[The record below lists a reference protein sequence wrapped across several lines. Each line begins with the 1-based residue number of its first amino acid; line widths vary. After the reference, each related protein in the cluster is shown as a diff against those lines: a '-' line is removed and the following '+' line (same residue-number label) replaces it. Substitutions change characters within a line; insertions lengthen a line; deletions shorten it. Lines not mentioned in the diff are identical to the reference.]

1 MIERYQERYS
11 KRLLGQRLVVRRAY
25 NFTSG
30 QRRSLLTQCVP
41 LGVPVTLYSPPAMS
55 KYPLKYQYYGGRYR
69 LGTTERPPRSILTL
83 VTRYRQVMVS
93 IHPDRRRIKHRKLNP
108 VL

>member
-1 MIERYQERYS
+1 MIERYS

-30 QRRSLLTQCVP
+30 QRRSLLTQR
-41 LGVPVTLYSPPAMS
+41 VPVTLYSPPAMS
-55 KYPLKYQYYGGRYR
+55 KYPLEYQYHGGRYR